1 MSADTS
7 LSTTTLVQIP
17 SPQNQ
22 LIRLPRPV
30 GENLT
35 TLALQ
40 VNQANGLVPFKRL
53 PETFTDRGDT
63 VVSLWKLIREKQ
75 VVHIRGT
82 PATGKSTLARL
93 LQQYVAMVV
102 KEPEVYYVS
111 WPENFDRLA
120 PYSLML
126 NKLSGRTSDRDWL
139 DIEGLLIVDE
149 AQASYSSSLWNDLI
163 KFVEL
168 GFGLKIAL
176 FSSYG
181 SASALVEDAST
192 STPLMFE
199 ADQRVS
205 LKRSTNQPNLSLLLS
220 RDEFQDLV
228 HRRCESY
235 GFAEPFLPPPPLI
248 DRIFEITQGH
258 ASASTCALAVLSDS
272 EVSIF

>member
-111 WPENFDRLA
+111 WPENFDHLA

-228 HRRCESY
+228 HRRCES
-235 GFAEPFLPPPPLI
+235 
-248 DRIFEITQGH
+248 
-258 ASASTCALAVLSDS
+258 
-272 EVSIF
+272 